1 MRYTSTLTASG
12 QITIPKALRE
22 LAGIKKS
29 EKLTLTYNAETGHIC
44 LEKPYTI
51 DNMLSDLSKIRA
63 NFSKETKS
71 IIKANAGKTASE
83 LFDQAWN
90 SPEEIVRRE
99 EKYSV

>member
-1 MRYTSTLTASG
+1 
-12 QITIPKALRE
+12 
-22 LAGIKKS
+22 
-29 EKLTLTYNAETGHIC
+29 
-44 LEKPYTI
+44 
-51 DNMLSDLSKIRA
+51 MLSDLSKIRA